1 MSTPRQLFAIVPVL
15 NEAPGLR
22 QFHASLGLQEQLI
35 LPLGWRLHVL
45 YIDDGSTD
53 GTDGIL
59 VELAECDPRVRFLRL
74 SRNFGHQAALC
85 AGIQAADP
93 GADAFVILD
102 GDGQH
107 PVELIPEMLRL
118 HLSGIDII
126 RTARIDDENAGAP
139 LKRWISSRFHDIWTK
154 LSETKAPHGVTEFA
168 LFGCAVLR
176 ALQQFQ
182 ETHRY
187 LRGLLTLVGFTTVT
201 LPLRVLPR
209 LQGTTKYSL
218 AKQLRLASD
227 GIFSFSTL
235 PLKLCLLP
243 GAAFVC
249 AAVGECLVM
258 IWRSV
263 RGDPIAPGWTS
274 LMIILLLGFGCTML
288 LLAVAGL
295 YIGKIFEQVKN
306 RPLYVIRSD
315 SRPSEASFQSL
326 TSAVRVTSP
335 IVSPEDANIL
345 QPH

>member
-1 MSTPRQLFAIVPVL
+1 MNTPRHLLAIVPVFD
-15 NEAPGLR
+15 EASGLR
-22 QFHASLGLQEQLI
+22 QFHASLRIQEQTI
-35 LPLGWRLHVL
+35 LPLGWSLHVL

-53 GTDGIL
+53 STDEIL

-85 AGIQAADP
+85 AGIEAADP
-93 GADAFVILD
+93 NADAFVILD

-118 HLSGIDII
+118 HLSGIDIV
-126 RTARIDDENAGAP
+126 RTARLDDENAGTP
-139 LKRWISSRFHDIWTK
+139 VKRWISRRFHDIWTK
-154 LSETKAPHGVTEFA
+154 LSETNTRHGVTEFA
-168 LFGCAVLR
+168 LFGCGVLR
-176 ALQQFQ
+176 ALQQFH
-182 ETHRY
+182 ESHRY

-201 LPLRVLPR
+201 LPVRMLPR
-209 LQGTTKYSL
+209 MHGTTKYSF

-227 GIFSFSTL
+227 GLFSFSTL

-243 GAAFVC
+243 GAVFVC
-249 AAVGECLVM
+249 AAIGECLVM
-258 IWRSV
+258 IWRFL
-263 RGDPIAPGWTS
+263 RGDPITAGWTS

-315 SRPSEASFQSL
+315 SRHSEGSFQP
-326 TSAVRVTSP
+326 VTSP
-335 IVSPEDANIL
+335 VGAASSIGGLEDADIL
-345 QPH
+345 PTR